1 MIPQQ
6 ENTDLEKGFQ
16 RMILAIREWGKG
28 WCEMSCVQVVRW
40 CVIVSVCA
48 CHLSVCGC
56 VHVSTWPWSEP
67 WQWHREVYGAEGGGI
82 LGMLKEQKCR
92 NENSVTE
99 VRSQWLWKGG
109 ADGWLCKLCKQCERV
124 LKTGSGREGETIA
137 IGCPFSWLTVSP
149 AKQEDGGC
157 VRVTRRDLMGLITI
171 LSEIYLK
178 LFRERHYIP
187 REPSLILIVYL
198 LIKWQSKT
206 MLMGKITSSP
216 LSTSI
221 PHVDR
226 PRTYLKLHVK
236 ALMWSLTIS

>member
-1 MIPQQ
+1 MA
-6 ENTDLEKGFQ
+6 GS
-16 RMILAIREWGKG
+16 A
-28 WCEMSCVQVVRW
+28 SY
-40 CVIVSVCA
+40 VSSA
-48 CHLSVCGC
+48 
-56 VHVSTWPWSEP
+56 
-67 WQWHREVYGAEGGGI
+67 
-82 LGMLKEQKCR
+82 K
-92 NENSVTE
+92 
-99 VRSQWLWKGG
+99 
-109 ADGWLCKLCKQCERV
+109 RV
-124 LKTGSGREGETIA
+124 LKTVSGREGETIA
-137 IGCPFSWLTVSP
+137 IGCPFCWLTLSP
-149 AKQEDGGC
+149 TKQEDDGC
-157 VRVTRRDLMGLITI
+157 VSVTRRDLMGLITI

-206 MLMGKITSSP
+206 MLMGKITISP